1 MARRTKTSTFT
12 WNNYWEAKDSW
23 ILAFTIY
30 VDAILKVY
38 IYYLAIYYILNE
50 QVIFWIAFVR

>member
-50 QVIFWIAFVR
+50 QVIYNT